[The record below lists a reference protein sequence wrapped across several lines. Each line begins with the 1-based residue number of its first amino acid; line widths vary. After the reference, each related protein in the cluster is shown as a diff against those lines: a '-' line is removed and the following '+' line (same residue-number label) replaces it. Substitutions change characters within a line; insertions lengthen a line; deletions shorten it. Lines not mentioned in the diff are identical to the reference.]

1 MITNV
6 STKQRKRGAGYLDER
21 NELIALSKLR
31 RPDTVTLLHQ
41 TFFEDAFDTAVAG
54 VVKGHGAVAGGF
66 PRRVP

>member
-31 RPDTVTLLHQ
+31 RPDTVTLLHFLIN
-41 TFFEDAFDTAVAG
+41 TGLRISIV
-54 VVKGHGAVAGGF
+54 
-66 PRRVP
+66 R